1 MLKIVNPDKM
11 TGQRFV
17 AGRFVC
23 LRTQD
28 SITHWRFQFEDLKK
42 QPTKAFVWIEV
53 DKVGRWDSGEQKWMY
68 TLNYPNCT
76 LHKVSLDYFGQ
87 FKNAIETFEM
97 ALKEV
102 K

>member
-17 AGRFVC
+17 SGRFVC

-28 SITHWRFQFEDLKK
+28 SITHWRFQFEDLKA
-42 QPTKAFVWIEV
+42 PTKRFVWIEV
-53 DKVGRWDSGEQKWMY
+53 DKVGRWDVEEQKWMHE
-68 TLNYPNCT
+68 LNYPNCPT
-76 LHKVSLDYFGQ
+76 HRVSLDYFGQ
-87 FKNAIETFEM
+87 FKNAIYTFEM

>member
-1 MLKIVNPDKM
+1 MV
-11 TGQRFV
+11 GERFL

-28 SITHWRFQFEDLKK
+28 SITHWRFQFEDLKAPIK
-42 QPTKAFVWIEV
+42 KFVWVEV
-53 DKVGRWDSGEQKWMY
+53 DKVGSWDNYEKKYMY
-68 TLNYPNCT
+68 PLNYPNSPT
-76 LHKVSLDYFGQ
+76 HKVSSDYFRNFQ
-87 FKNAIETFEM
+87 NACETFTM

>member
-17 AGRFVC
+17 SGRFVC
-23 LRTQD
+23 LRVVD
-28 SITHWRFQFEDLKK
+28 EITHWRFQFEDLQSPMKR
-42 QPTKAFVWIEV
+42 FVWVEV
-53 DKVGRWDSGEQKWMY
+53 DKVGRWDGEEQKWMHE
-68 TLNYPNCT
+68 LNYPNCPT
-76 LHKVSLDYFGQ
+76 HRVSLDYFGQ
-87 FKNAIETFEM
+87 FKNAIYTFEM

>member
-11 TGQRFV
+11 VGVKFIS
-17 AGRFVC
+17 GRFVC
-23 LRTQD
+23 ERVED

-42 QPTKAFVWIEV
+42 QPTKTFVWIEV
-53 DKVGRWDSGEQKWMY
+53 DKVGRWDNEEQKWMHE
-68 TLNYPNCT
+68 LNYPNCP
-76 LHKVSLDYFGQ
+76 LHKVSLEFFGN
-87 FKNAIETFEM
+87 FKNAIATFEM

>member
-17 AGRFVC
+17 SGRFVC
-23 LRTQD
+23 LRTQG
-28 SITHWRFQFEDLKK
+28 SITHWRFQFEDLKAPSK
-42 QPTKAFVWIEV
+42 TFVWIEV
-53 DKVGRWDSGEQKWMY
+53 DKVGRWDNQEQKWMHI
-68 TLNYPNCT
+68 LNYPNCP
-76 LHKVSLDYFGQ
+76 LHKISLEFFGN
-87 FKNAIETFEM
+87 FKNAIATFEM